1 MQAITPVIK
10 LTDTQIQANNDFL
23 DLMIEKLRL
32 KNDAALSR
40 ALEQAPP
47 VISKIRHG
55 RLGIGDT
62 LTIGCHELTEMPIRE
77 IKALLGKPS
86 LKNKRHG

>member
-1 MQAITPVIK
+1 MQTVTPVIK
-10 LTDTQIQANNDFL
+10 LTDEQIQANNDFL

-40 ALEQAPP
+40 ILEQAPP

-55 RLGIGDT
+55 RLGIGDS
-62 LTIGCHELTEMPIRE
+62 LTVRCHEVSDMPIRE
-77 IKALLGKPS
+77 IKARLGKPS
-86 LKNKRHG
+86 LKNKRK